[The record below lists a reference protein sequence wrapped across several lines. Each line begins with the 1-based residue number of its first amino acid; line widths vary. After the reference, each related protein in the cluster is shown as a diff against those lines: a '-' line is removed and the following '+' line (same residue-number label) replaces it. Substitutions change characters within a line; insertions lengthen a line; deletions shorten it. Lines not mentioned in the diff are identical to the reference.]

1 MKKIKV
7 LALYKGNKEIRE
19 EVKQIEKFFEDQG
32 YEKSDFVVVWSEE
45 E

>member
-7 LALYKGNKEIRE
+7 YANYKGDNEARD
-19 EVKQIEKFFEDQG
+19 EVRKIEKFFEDQE
-32 YEKSDFVVVWSEE
+32 YEKEDFVVVWSEE

>member
-7 LALYKGNKEIRE
+7 YANFKGDSDIRE
-19 EVKQIEKFFEDQG
+19 EVRKIELFFEDQG
-32 YEKSDFVVVWSEE
+32 YEKEDFVVVWSEE

>member
-7 LALYKGNKEIRE
+7 YAIYKGDSDIRE
-19 EVKQIEKFFEDQG
+19 EVKRIEELFEDQG